1 MSNYFHLLYLFLILF
16 ALFILGFAAWS
27 KNKVDKKKKLIS
39 LDSYYVVE
47 ETKDEKEKKPIEIE
61 SLLVQNN
68 PLIKFFYDLDKNV
81 KLKFAAIGVVSTVAY
96 ILSDVQA
103 LADFGI
109 TFLLILVAFIFLPSI
124 ISGILVKGKI
134 KKIMVDMPGFIDLV
148 AVNLQVGIS
157 LEAAIKSVAE
167 DFEALNKDLT
177 ELMMRVIKKS
187 EVVGLESALLDLS
200 ASLPTTEIKMFCTVL
215 LQSINFGSSVYSH
228 LIQLS
233 ADIRDLQLLTIEEK
247 IGSLA
252 AKMSIPLIIFIM
264 FPIVILIVAPG
275 ALRVFP
281 TLL

>member
-1 MSNYFHLLYLFLILF
+1 MSNYFLLLYLFLILF

-27 KNKVDKKKKLIS
+27 KAKVDKKKKLIS
-39 LDSYYVVE
+39 LDSYYAVE
-47 ETKDEKEKKPIEIE
+47 ETKEEKEKKPIEIE

-81 KLKFAAIGVVSTVAY
+81 KLKFAAIGVVSAVAY

-109 TFLLILVAFIFLPSI
+109 TFLLILVAFIFLPSF
-124 ISGILVKGKI
+124 ISSILVKGKI

-233 ADIRDLQLLTIEEK
+233 ADIRDLQILTIEEK